1 MKINIQ
7 VEGLRAVQE
16 KLNGMADRLKNMQG
30 LWHAVGNHIKNR
42 TIKECFDKE
51 QSPDGTAWKPLSQW
65 RVKERLKKHKSGNMK
80 ILQDNGHLRR
90 SIQFRAFPNYVIIG
104 SNLKYSRIHQFGG
117 TIHSKQFRTSK
128 KTYSHYVIKRSVTIP
143 ARPYLGITE
152 QDKQYILK
160 TFQAFIARQ
169 NV

>member
-1 MKINIQ
+1 
-7 VEGLRAVQE
+7 
-16 KLNGMADRLKNMQG
+16 MADRLKNMQG

-117 TIHSKQFRTSK
+117 YVTVKREGEYKHKSK
-128 KTYSHYVIKRSVTIP
+128 KHNAGDSYSYSWKIPIP

-160 TFQAFIARQ
+160 TFEAFIARQ